1 MSKLKNTIEKLFP
14 EFQVVSCLSNAAHK
28 ATYKMRR
35 TNQEKY
41 YILKMF
47 FLNHQSKEEVG
58 KMIELLKKLTLKK
71 SPYILKM
78 YEATFDE
85 NITYLS

>member
-1 MSKLKNTIEKLFP
+1 
-14 EFQVVSCLSNAAHK
+14 
-28 ATYKMRR
+28 
-35 TNQEKY
+35 
-41 YILKMF
+41 MF